1 MLLSTAWPPAVK
13 GKVSTL
19 NICGRLMLAQLTLLE
34 DHGHRT
40 TLVQNTQLALGS
52 LLVGGVGEDA
62 AVQQCPVRICNHG
75 SDVTCGVRLLAVLD
89 GITPLLGGNVPVL
102 AVTLVARVDAALL
115 GHLHVGVG
123 ENELAEGVVHGEAV
137 DGTALHGHD
146 ELGGSTV
153 HGETSSN
160 KVCAG
165 TEKVL
170 LDTSGV
176 ICKPVDAE
184 DCAN

>member
-1 MLLSTAWPPAVK
+1 
-13 GKVSTL
+13 
-19 NICGRLMLAQLTLLE
+19 MLAQLTLLE
-34 DHGHRT
+34 DHGHGT

-123 ENELAEGVVHGEAV
+123 EDELAKGVVHGEAV
-137 DGTALHGHD
+137 DGPALHGHD
-146 ELGGSTV
+146 ELGGSAV
-153 HGETSSN
+153 HGETSSDE
-160 KVCAG
+160 VGAG
-165 TEKVL
+165 AKEVL
-170 LDTSGV
+170 LDTRGV
-176 ICKPVDAE
+176 VCKPVNTE
-184 DCAN
+184 DCAD